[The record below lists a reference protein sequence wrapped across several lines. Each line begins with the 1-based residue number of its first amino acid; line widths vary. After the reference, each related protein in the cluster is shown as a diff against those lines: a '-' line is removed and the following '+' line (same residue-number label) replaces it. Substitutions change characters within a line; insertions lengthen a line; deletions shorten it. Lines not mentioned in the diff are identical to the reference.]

1 MQARTSQ
8 LAYHWPMPGGR
19 PATKP
24 APKFGQRMAAFR
36 IAKGL
41 SQAALG
47 EKLGMTRD
55 RVAYYERVSSNPSFE
70 ILQKVSDFF
79 GVTVGEL
86 LNDAAPR
93 AVAKPG
99 PASVL
104 EQLAAQAASL
114 PRSEQKAAIK
124 MLRGLL
130 ATAS

>member
-1 MQARTSQ
+1 
-8 LAYHWPMPGGR
+8 
-19 PATKP
+19 
-24 APKFGQRMAAFR
+24 MAAFR
-36 IAKGL
+36 VAKGL

-55 RVAYYERVSSNPSFE
+55 RVAYYERVAGNPSFE
-70 ILQKVSDFF
+70 VLQKVADFF

-86 LNDAAPR
+86 LNDTAPR

-99 PASVL
+99 PASEL

-130 ATAS
+130 AIAS